1 MKKGIILLAMMAI
14 VVAKSNAQLGNVLD
28 KAKSTAAAAA
38 AGFDVNALTSGIMGK
53 LSPALVLTAA
63 QKPKVTSAIT
73 EYLTQKA
80 QIIAKQKTNPA
91 EYTQRQMGIFQG
103 LKSKLAG
110 ILVKNQMNKFLGLK
124 PATNDPAN
132 VLSQLFF

>member
-1 MKKGIILLAMMAI
+1 MKKGLLLFAFA
-14 VVAKSNAQLGNVLD
+14 AFTASNANAQLGNVLD
-28 KAKSTAAAAA
+28 KAKAVTNAS
-38 AGFDVNALTSGIMGK
+38 GFDVNSLTSGIMGK

-63 QKPKVTSAIT
+63 QKPKVGAAIT
-73 EYLTQKA
+73 YYLTQKA

-91 EYTQRQMGIFQG
+91 EYTQRQSGIFQG

>member
-1 MKKGIILLAMMAI
+1 MKKGIILLTMM
-14 VVAKSNAQLGNVLD
+14 VFVLNSSNAQLGNVLD
-28 KAKSTAAAAA
+28 KAKSVAST

-73 EYLTQKA
+73 EYLSQKA
-80 QIIAKQKTNPA
+80 QFIAKQKTNPA

-124 PATNDPAN
+124 PATNDPTN

>member
-1 MKKGIILLAMMAI
+1 MKKGIILLAILAI
-14 VVAKSNAQLGNVLD
+14 VSTEINAQLGNVLD
-28 KAKSTAAAAA
+28 KAKSVATN

-53 LSPALVLTAA
+53 ISPALVLTAA
-63 QKPKVTSAIT
+63 QKPKVTAAVT

-80 QIIAKQKTNPA
+80 QFVTKQKTNPA
-91 EYTQRQMGIFQG
+91 EYAQRQMGVFQG

-124 PATNDPAN
+124 PASNDPAN
-132 VLSQLFF
+132 VLSQLFY

>member
-1 MKKGIILLAMMAI
+1 MKKGIILLTMM
-14 VVAKSNAQLGNVLD
+14 VFVLNSSNAQLGNVLD
-28 KAKSTAAAAA
+28 KAKSVAST

-73 EYLTQKA
+73 EYLSQKA
-80 QIIAKQKTNPA
+80 QFIAKQKTNPA

>member
-1 MKKGIILLAMMAI
+1 MKKGIILFAMMAF
-14 VVAKSNAQLGNVLD
+14 VVTKSNSQVGNVLD
-28 KAKSTAAAAA
+28 KAKSSAVV
-38 AGFDVNALTSGIMGK
+38 AGFDVNTLTKSIMGK
-53 LSPALVLTAA
+53 LSTELLLTAA

-110 ILVKNQMNKFLGLK
+110 ILVKKQMNKFLGLK

>member
-1 MKKGIILLAMMAI
+1 MKKGLILLAILAI
-14 VVAKSNAQLGNVLD
+14 VSTEGIAQVGNVLD
-28 KAKSTAAAAA
+28 KAKSATAA

-53 LSPALVLTAA
+53 ISPALGLTTA
-63 QKPKVTSAIT
+63 QKPKVTAAVT

-80 QIIAKQKTNPA
+80 QFVTKQKTNPA
-91 EYTQRQMGIFQG
+91 EYAQRQMGIFQG

>member
-1 MKKGIILLAMMAI
+1 MKKGIILFAIMAF
-14 VVAKSNAQLGNVLD
+14 VSMKSNAQLGNVLD
-28 KAKSTAAAAA
+28 KAKSAATAV
-38 AGFDVNALTSGIMGK
+38 GFDVNTLTSGIMGK

-73 EYLTQKA
+73 EYLSQKA
-80 QIIAKQKTNPA
+80 QFVAKQKTNPA

>member
-1 MKKGIILLAMMAI
+1 MKKGIILLAILAI
-14 VVAKSNAQLGNVLD
+14 VSIETKAQLGNVLD
-28 KAKSTAAAAA
+28 KAKSAAAAT

-53 LSPALVLTAA
+53 ISPALVLTAA
-63 QKPKVTSAIT
+63 QKPKVTAAIT
-73 EYLTQKA
+73 EYLTQKV
-80 QIIAKQKTNPA
+80 QFVTKQKTNPA

>member
-1 MKKGIILLAMMAI
+1 MKKGIILLTMM
-14 VVAKSNAQLGNVLD
+14 VFVLNSSNAQLGNVLD
-28 KAKSTAAAAA
+28 KAKSVASTAV
-38 AGFDVNALTSGIMGK
+38 FDVNALTSGIMGK
-53 LSPALVLTAA
+53 LSPALVLKAA

-73 EYLTQKA
+73 EYLSQKA
-80 QIIAKQKTNPA
+80 QFIAKQKTNPA

>member
-1 MKKGIILLAMMAI
+1 MKKGIILLAILAI
-14 VVAKSNAQLGNVLD
+14 VSTELTAQLGNVLD
-28 KAKSTAAAAA
+28 KAKSVATS
-38 AGFDVNALTSGIMGK
+38 AGYDVNALTSSVMGK

-63 QKPKVTSAIT
+63 QKPKVTAAIT

-80 QIIAKQKTNPA
+80 QFAAKQKTNPA
-91 EYTQRQMGIFQG
+91 EYIQRQSGIFQG

-124 PATNDPAN
+124 PANNDPAN